1 MEDIKQKGGQ
11 YFGAQNPDCYVSF
24 AGCLLTNNFIELSH
38 PASIAGASPKSN
50 AGSKESQAVFIQET
64 EKDPVVEP
72 LDMSSLV
79 VPVYYLSTLI
89 AARQVLPTAPPINWE
104 QWLQR
109 AVVDI
114 RTAYPAG
121 DVRQGH
127 LDRLTKSL
135 APYGRSLPEVA
146 VDSQNKLKKKRKNR
160 GRLPSFGRVR
170 VAFDQNS
177 TVLDAVDFIDRGSSG
192 YALQKASIVE
202 RNMRWL
208 STLMR
213 GNARSKSRP

>member
-1 MEDIKQKGGQ
+1 
-11 YFGAQNPDCYVSF
+11 
-24 AGCLLTNNFIELSH
+24 
-38 PASIAGASPKSN
+38 
-50 AGSKESQAVFIQET
+50 
-64 EKDPVVEP
+64 
-72 LDMSSLV
+72 MSSLV